1 MGEERL
7 LFPLRVAHPAAE
19 APLDGA
25 GGQDQERFRSHKSAA
40 VMMSPGAA

>member
-19 APLDGA
+19 ASLGGA
-25 GGQDQERFRSHKSAA
+25 DGQDQERFRSEKTAV
-40 VMMSPGAA
+40 VMMSARAA